1 MKKTIISLA
10 VLGTLSGIAHAQ
22 TNVKIYGIVDT
33 GFIKQT
39 DADWKMGENTNNR
52 IGFTGTED
60 LGSGLAATF
69 QLERR
74 FNLND
79 GTSAT
84 DLDWEGAANVGKMG
98 ESPYGADE

>member
-1 MKKTIISLA
+1 
-10 VLGTLSGIAHAQ
+10 
-22 TNVKIYGIVDT
+22 
-33 GFIKQT
+33 
-39 DADWKMGENTNNR
+39 MGENTNNR

-84 DLDWEGAANVGKMG
+84 DLDWEGAANVGLASEKWGKVRMG
-98 ESPYGADE
+98 RMNEISG